1 MENQI
6 LNIFIFIDSHHN
18 SFNINLNY
26 LLVLADEVNIPG
38 SATQAL
44 FWGVVAYCI
53 QPIAALCGAKFK
65 ISHKFISIA
74 LAFTAGVLIA
84 LLSYDLLD
92 VAFDMGGISP
102 SIIGLLIGIFLYI
115 YLNKFVTNLGVR
127 LAHSPSSNKCGK
139 CKIDIKEQKLSYSL
153 IVGALIDGIPES
165 ASIGISLL
173 ENRIVS
179 ASIIVGIIIANIP
192 EGLAS
197 GSGLKK
203 SGYSSKN
210 IFLIWLIVALV
221 CSLSSLLAFI
231 FLSEASVFLQALI
244 ISLAGGGVMAMVLQS
259 VVPEAYKG
267 TQEQVS
273 IFGALGFSSIF
284 IISKVMLPH

>member
-6 LNIFIFIDSHHN
+6 LNIFIDSHHN
-18 SFNINLNY
+18 FFNVNLNY

-38 SATQAL
+38 SAPQAL
-44 FWGVVAYCI
+44 FWGVVAYFI

-65 ISHKFISIA
+65 INHKFISIA

-92 VAFDMGGISP
+92 VAFEMGGIFP

-115 YLNKFVTNLGVR
+115 YLNKFVSNLGVR
-127 LAHSPSSNKCGK
+127 LAHSPTSNKKGK
-139 CKIDIKEQKLSYSL
+139 TNIKEQKLSYSL

-221 CSLSSLLAFI
+221 CSLSSFLAFI
-231 FLSEASVFLQALI
+231 FLSDASVFLQALI

-267 TQEQVS
+267 TKEQVS

-284 IISKVMLPH
+284 IISKVLIPH